1 MESARLGAG
10 AGVSTLTPGET
21 ARTRAPGLAPDPFGP
36 IRARIDELL
45 EEMERLGRKQ
55 RYSGHGIGNGIEA
68 KDAAASHRRCADP
81 SLGGDVKKQ
90 AEVVPTSGG

>member
-21 ARTRAPGLAPDPFGP
+21 ARTCAPGLAPDRFGP

-45 EEMERLGRKQ
+45 EETERLAGKRRCSGR
-55 RYSGHGIGNGIEA
+55 RIDNGIQAE
-68 KDAAASHRRCADP
+68 DAAASHRRCADP